1 MYHVTNV
8 SVDKSPKPPEWN
20 MIKPS
25 VANDPV
31 YNGNLLGLPVAFF
44 TTTLFNSELPK
55 ISPYPRGGTK
65 GTHHWRVTIPFDY
78 CKFKIFLMNKYKTDK
93 SGVTQV
99 HLLCLNEE
107 NSEADKLLITVLTH
121 KGILIDT
128 TEYFP
133 EKTAADELEQGCTV
147 VNVSFIN
154 PVLIGEDA
162 KWDTVS
168 KRYNNPTNAL
178 SGTLYYWG
186 IVQLKT
192 LQKEPGMDQMESLQQ
207 EWEVLN
213 GKGKL
218 NQDTAINTK

>member
-1 MYHVTNV
+1 MYHVTDV
-8 SVDKSPKPPEWN
+8 SVEKSPKPPEWS

-31 YNGNLLGLPVAFF
+31 YNGSLLGLPVAFF
-44 TTTLFNSELPK
+44 TTTLFNNKLPK
-55 ISPYPRGGTK
+55 ISPYPRGGSK
-65 GTHHWRVTIPFDY
+65 GTHHWRVILPFDY
-78 CKFKIFLMNKYKTDK
+78 CKFKIFLMNKYKIDK

-107 NSEADKLLITVLTH
+107 KSEADKLLITVLTH

-133 EKTAADELEQGCTV
+133 ERSAADKEGCKV

-154 PVLIGEDA
+154 PVLIGKDA

-168 KRYNNPTNAL
+168 KRYSTPTNKL
-178 SGTLYYWG
+178 SGTLYDWG
-186 IVQLKT
+186 KQQLKT
-192 LQKEPGMDQMESLQQ
+192 LQQERSMDQLESWRHD
-207 EWEVLN
+207 WEELN
-213 GKGKL
+213 RKGML
-218 NQDTAINTK
+218 NQDIAINTK

>member
-25 VANDPV
+25 VANEPV
-31 YNGNLLGLPVAFF
+31 YNGSLLGLPVAFF
-44 TTTLFNSELPK
+44 TTTLFNNKFPK
-55 ISPYPRGGTK
+55 TSPYPKGGTK
-65 GTHHWRVTIPFDY
+65 GTHHWRVILPFDY

-93 SGVTQV
+93 SGITQV

-133 EKTAADELEQGCTV
+133 EKTAADGGCTV

-168 KRYNNPTNAL
+168 KRYDNPINAL
-178 SGTLYYWG
+178 PGTLYDWG
-186 IVQLKT
+186 IEQLTT
-192 LQKEPGMDQMESLQQ
+192 LQQEQGMDQLESLRQ